1 MKLYLIRHG
10 QTEANA
16 RNLYYGSSDLPLN
29 ESGVKGILER
39 VNRGIYPPAQGLRRI
54 TSGLIRAQQTYKLI
68 YDGLDY
74 EVEPDFNEMD
84 FGDFEMHSYEEL
96 KTWPSYVQWISDY
109 FKNRCPNGES
119 VEDMRAR
126 VYRALDR
133 VLSAGR
139 DTLIVCHGGVI
150 VAVMD
155 RLFPNEGKNH
165 YEWQP
170 GSGEGY
176 AVNING
182 AELSYSKLY
191 IKD

>member
-16 RNLYYGSSDLPLN
+16 RNLYYGSSDLPLT

-126 VYRALDR
+126 VYRALTGCCQPGRYSDS
-133 VLSAGR
+133 LSWRGDSCRYGQA
-139 DTLIVCHGGVI
+139 LS
-150 VAVMD
+150 
-155 RLFPNEGKNH
+155 NEGKTTMS
-165 YEWQP
+165 
-170 GSGEGY
+170 GSP
-176 AVNING
+176 APARATPLI
-182 AELSYSKLY
+182 
-191 IKD
+191 